1 MCIQFFMCSSL
12 VQSKITNIR
21 KFPKGKMISI
31 DDGWIDIFIPAWS
44 IGSRS
49 LPWIINQMISAASI
63 REQNT
68 SSESNT
74 YNRTCDHDFWCA
86 LPSHLNIAII
96 IIISSPIS
104 FIICYSSLSQ
114 IFWCQHHATEMDFS
128 PGTHQLL
135 TKPFSDVLK
144 MRYWLRDI

>member
-1 MCIQFFMCSSL
+1 MSCLESERSESSQKAKWYRL
-12 VQSKITNIR
+12 TMAELISLFLHDPLAAEVSHESLIR
-21 KFPKGKMISI
+21 WFQQQVSEN
-31 DDGWIDIFIPAWS
+31 
-44 IGSRS
+44 R
-49 LPWIINQMISAASI
+49 
-63 REQNT
+63 NT
-68 SSESNT
+68 SESNT

-135 TKPFSDVLK
+135 KNPFSDVLK
-144 MRYWLRDI
+144 MRYWLKDI